1 MPLIIVARRIDSRAW
16 RSGMLP
22 VHSPWTA
29 AVQVARALLHTK
41 RPYLPKKHKTSNEKK
56 LKTYITYL
64 PTSLTPIQ
72 ERQRADSMKP
82 MVWYTTPGEVIA
94 CGVAF
99 FLSDFVLL

>member
-1 MPLIIVARRIDSRAW
+1 MPLIIVARGIDGDRDVAGALAVDS
-16 RSGMLP
+16 S
-22 VHSPWTA
+22 SPGSTSA
-29 AVQVARALLHTK
+29 TTYQATIFTK
-41 RPYLPKKHKTSNEKK
+41 KTQKTSNEK
-56 LKTYITYL
+56 TYITHL

-82 MVWYTTPGEVIA
+82 MVWYTTPGEVIN

>member
-1 MPLIIVARRIDSRAW
+1 MAIGDVAGALAVDS
-16 RSGMLP
+16 SGP
-22 VHSPWTA
+22 GSTSA
-29 AVQVARALLHTK
+29 TTYQATIFTK
-41 RPYLPKKHKTSNEKK
+41 KTQKTSNEKK

-64 PTSLTPIQ
+64 PTSLPSIQ

-82 MVWYTTPGEVIA
+82 MVWYTTPGEVIN